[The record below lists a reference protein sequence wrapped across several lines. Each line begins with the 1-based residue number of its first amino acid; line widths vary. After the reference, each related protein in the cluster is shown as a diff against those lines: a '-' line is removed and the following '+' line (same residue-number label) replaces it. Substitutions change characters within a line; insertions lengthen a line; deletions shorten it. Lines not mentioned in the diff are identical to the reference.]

1 MGAGITSAANR
12 KAVVSPSPILHP
24 ESMQKLYYAS
34 GYVLLGDTVGDAVM
48 EYARALADVGKSDLV
63 TVPSL
68 SDEGLRGTTRILI
81 GPSSQIFAAP
91 ALDRGVD
98 LEDAEAVDSMK
109 EKTARLLPARPQ
121 PSEDTDAAPSPDFD
135 DV

>member
-1 MGAGITSAANR
+1 MT
-12 KAVVSPSPILHP
+12 ILHP

-34 GYVLLGDTVGDAVM
+34 GYVLLGNTVGDAVM

-109 EKTARLLPARPQ
+109 QKTARLLPARPQ
-121 PSEDTDAAPSPDFD
+121 PSDDDTVTAPSPDFD

>member
-1 MGAGITSAANR
+1 MVNR
-12 KAVVSPSPILHP
+12 KGVVLPVTILQHK
-24 ESMQKLYYAS
+24 SMQKLYYAS

-81 GPSSQIFAAP
+81 GPSSQILAAP
-91 ALDRGVD
+91 ALDRDVD
-98 LEDAEAVDSMK
+98 LEDADAVDSMK

-121 PSEDTDAAPSPDFD
+121 ASYDTDTDTSPDFEE
-135 DV
+135 V

>member
-1 MGAGITSAANR
+1 
-12 KAVVSPSPILHP
+12 
-24 ESMQKLYYAS
+24 MQKLYYAS
-34 GYVLLGDTVGDAVM
+34 GYILLGDAIGDAVM
-48 EYARALADVGKSDLV
+48 DYARALADVGKSDLV

-98 LEDAEAVDSMK
+98 LDDEEAVESMRK
-109 EKTARLLPARPQ
+109 KTARLLPARPQ
-121 PSEDTDAAPSPDFD
+121 PSDDDDVIDLAKAPDFD